1 MTKKKKAKEFKLG
14 LFGYEIAFSFNKE
27 DRDKGAKF
35 LGAMLVL
42 FFALNFLFSLPL
54 IGIEYVIASIVSFVL
69 NLFGIANA
77 TAFEEP
83 ALILIHNIDVPIAI
97 SYLCTGILETAL
109 LVAAIATSFGI
120 STKKRLL
127 GIAGAI
133 AGIQLFNLFRI
144 LTTIFLIINFNLE
157 VAELGH
163 ELLFRLFLL
172 IVIAGFYSLWFFWA
186 TKKETK

>member
-1 MTKKKKAKEFKLG
+1 MKKKKAKEFKLG
-14 LFGYEIAFSFNKE
+14 LFGYEIDFSFNKE

-54 IGIEYVIASIVSFVL
+54 IWIEYVIASIVSFVL

-83 ALILIHNIDVPIAI
+83 ALILIHNIGVPIAI

-109 LVAAIATSFGI
+109 LVAAIATSVGI
-120 STKKRLL
+120 SAK
-127 GIAGAI
+127 
-133 AGIQLFNLFRI
+133 
-144 LTTIFLIINFNLE
+144 
-157 VAELGH
+157 
-163 ELLFRLFLL
+163 
-172 IVIAGFYSLWFFWA
+172 
-186 TKKETK
+186 